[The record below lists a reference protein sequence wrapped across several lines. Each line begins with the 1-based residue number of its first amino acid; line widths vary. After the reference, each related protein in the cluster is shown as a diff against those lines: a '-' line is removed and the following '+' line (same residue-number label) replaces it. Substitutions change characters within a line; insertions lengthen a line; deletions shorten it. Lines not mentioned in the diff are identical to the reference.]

1 MAPAK
6 RINLLFGG
14 LVALLGAF
22 PLVYSLVYLERAPVI
37 QSPATT
43 SLPPGHPNLP
53 ENHPPLDYARE
64 LAALEERSRAEP
76 QNPDYRTRI
85 GNVYYDM
92 GEYEKAIE
100 AYEQSLALRPQ
111 SPSVETDL
119 ATCYHLLGQHDR
131 ALEILDKVLQY
142 RPHFAQALFNKGIVL
157 HSGRNDLKG
166 AIAAWEELLRTNP
179 NLPQR
184 ADIEQRI
191 EQLKASQR

>member
-14 LVALLGAF
+14 LVALLGGF

-76 QNPDYRTRI
+76 QNPDYR
-85 GNVYYDM
+85 
-92 GEYEKAIE
+92 
-100 AYEQSLALRPQ
+100 
-111 SPSVETDL
+111 
-119 ATCYHLLGQHDR
+119 
-131 ALEILDKVLQY
+131 
-142 RPHFAQALFNKGIVL
+142 PHIAQALFNKGIVL

>member
-14 LVALLGAF
+14 LVALLGGFA
-22 PLVYSLVYLERAPVI
+22 LVYSSFYLDRGPVI
-37 QSPATT
+37 RSPATA
-43 SLPPGHPNLP
+43 SLPPGHPSLP

-64 LAALEERSRAEP
+64 LAALEERSHAEP

-85 GNVYYDM
+85 GNIYYDI
-92 GEYEKAIE
+92 GQYEKAVE
-100 AYEQSLALRPQ
+100 AFQQSLALRPQ

-119 ATCYHLLGQHDR
+119 ATCYHILGQHDR
-131 ALEILDKVLQY
+131 ALEILDKVLRY
-142 RPHFAQALFNKGIVL
+142 RPNFPQALFNKGIVL
-157 HSGRNDLKG
+157 HSGKKDLKG

-184 ADIEQRI
+184 ADLEQRI

>member
-1 MAPAK
+1 
-6 RINLLFGG
+6 
-14 LVALLGAF
+14 
-22 PLVYSLVYLERAPVI
+22 
-37 QSPATT
+37 
-43 SLPPGHPNLP
+43 
-53 ENHPPLDYARE
+53 
-64 LAALEERSRAEP
+64 
-76 QNPDYRTRI
+76 
-85 GNVYYDM
+85 
-92 GEYEKAIE
+92 
-100 AYEQSLALRPQ
+100 LRPQ

>member
-1 MAPAK
+1 M
-6 RINLLFGG
+6 
-14 LVALLGAF
+14 ALLGGF
-22 PLVYSLVYLERAPVI
+22 PLVYSLFYLDGAPAI
-37 QSPATT
+37 QSTATA
-43 SLPPGHPNLP
+43 SLPPGHPGLP